1 MRICIAV
8 FGEKLGILYE
18 SKEFVCEIMEFAYKK
33 VIFLHGSRAF
43 ERDSIGFC
51 EIIRYTDV

>member
-18 SKEFVCEIMEFAYKK
+18 GKEFVRKIMEVAYKK
-33 VIFLHGSRAF
+33 DIFLHGSRAF
-43 ERDSIGFC
+43 E
-51 EIIRYTDV
+51 